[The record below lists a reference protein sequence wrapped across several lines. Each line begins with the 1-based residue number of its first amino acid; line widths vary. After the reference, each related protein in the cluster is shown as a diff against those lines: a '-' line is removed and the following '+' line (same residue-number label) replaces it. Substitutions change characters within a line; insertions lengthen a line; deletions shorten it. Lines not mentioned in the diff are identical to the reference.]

1 MQDESIKRFN
11 RLIAL
16 LTSLQTKRI
25 IKAQDLAERFGV
37 SLRTIYRDI
46 RALEQAGV
54 PILSEAG
61 VGYSLMDGY
70 RIPPVM
76 FTREE
81 AGSLVTA
88 EKLMRSLSDKSLGN
102 QFTSAVEKI
111 RSVLKT
117 YDKEWLDSLDE
128 TIQVRVPKVMFNEEI
143 EDSLQVVI
151 HSIAD
156 RKSIIMKYKTFY
168 GEESEREIEPVGIFH
183 ENNNWYILG
192 FCLLRN
198 DYRQFRTDRI
208 IKINRT
214 QNRFHRQHPSL
225 SYFLKENT
233 DIPRVKVRLLVNPKI
248 ANYLSSSRHNY
259 GYVSE
264 RMSEK
269 GIEMTFET
277 IEISEAFPRWF
288 LCFGDHM
295 QILEPDELKENVR
308 KLISK
313 ISV

>member
-183 ENNNWYILG
+183 ENNNWYIFG
-192 FCLLRN
+192 FCLLRS

-233 DIPRVKVRLLVNPKI
+233 DIPRVKVRLLVDPKI

-295 QILEPDELKENVR
+295 QILEPEELKENVR

-313 ISV
+313 ISI

>member
-233 DIPRVKVRLLVNPKI
+233 DIPRVKVRLLVDPKI

-295 QILEPDELKENVR
+295 QILEPEETKR
-308 KLISK
+308 KRAK
-313 ISV
+313 IDK

>member
-183 ENNNWYILG
+183 ENNNWYIFG

-233 DIPRVKVRLLVNPKI
+233 DIPRVKVRLLVDPKI

-295 QILEPDELKENVR
+295 QILEPEELKENVR

-313 ISV
+313 ISI

>member
-233 DIPRVKVRLLVNPKI
+233 DIPRVKVRLLVDPKI

-295 QILEPDELKENVR
+295 QILEPEELKENVR

>member
-16 LTSLQTKRI
+16 LTSFQTKRI

-88 EKLMRSLSDKSLGN
+88 EKLMRSLSDKSLGD
-102 QFTSAVEKI
+102 QFTSAVDKI

-128 TIQVRVPKVMFNEEI
+128 TIQVRVPKVMFNEDI

-168 GEESEREIEPVGIFH
+168 GEESEREIEPVGVFH
-183 ENNNWYILG
+183 ENNNWYIFG

-208 IKINRT
+208 IEIKRT
-214 QNRFHRQHPSL
+214 QNRFQRQHPSL
-225 SYFLKENT
+225 SYFLQEKT
-233 DIPRVKVRLLVNPKI
+233 DIPRFKVRLLVDPAI

-264 RMSEK
+264 RITDQ

-295 QILEPDELKENVR
+295 QILEPEELKENVR
-308 KLISK
+308 KLMSK